1 MVLRP
6 VLKVGD
12 SARRSRTIT
21 ARVIELFNKL
31 TGDRNPFTTT
41 RAEEAARL
49 SRASSCKWRTSELLD
64 TVVAEDFRVPGARF
78 FTGKAGRPALPILRA
93 PWLQPVDL
101 GPGSVA
107 QSVGT
112 IGARR
117 ASHGWRSNA
126 KLQVRVAEGV
136 GLEPTSPFGQRF
148 SSVWPGVLTS
158 PAYFCLMLI
167 VHVSDRTTS

>member
-64 TVVAEDFRVPGARF
+64 AVVAEDFRVPGASF
-78 FTGKAGRPALPILRA
+78 FTGKAGRPALLILRA
-93 PWLQPVDL
+93 PWPQPVDL
-101 GPGSVA
+101 GPGCPGSVDNPLA
-107 QSVGT
+107 LSEP
-112 IGARR
+112 GALRMGGDSTRSCRSELRR
-117 ASHGWRSNA
+117 AWDSNPQA
-126 KLQVRVAEGV
+126 LAGNGFQVCGRAS
-136 GLEPTSPFGQRF
+136 LLAL
-148 SSVWPGVLTS
+148 LTS
-158 PAYFCLMLI
+158 A
-167 VHVSDRTTS
+167 